1 MDNKMKWKL
10 RWASVKEYLPTMK
23 PLKSRKGSPTLEYV
37 VIIAV
42 GAAFAALLLQ
52 AFDGEGENSIAGK
65 LKKKVA
71 DTVEQSGNVEKTN
84 GNGGDNKEEKP
95 NDEG

>member
-1 MDNKMKWKL
+1 MKWKL
-10 RWASVKEYLPTMK
+10 RWTSVKEYLPTMK

-52 AFDGEGENSIAGK
+52 AFKGDGKDSVGGM
-65 LKKKVA
+65 LKQKVI
-71 DTVEQSGNVEKTN
+71 DTVEKSGNVEKTN
-84 GNGGDNKEEKP
+84 GNGDDNKEEKP
-95 NDEG
+95 EG

>member
-10 RWASVKEYLPTMK
+10 RWTSVKEYLPTMK

-52 AFDGEGENSIAGK
+52 AFKGDGKDSVGGM
-65 LKKKVA
+65 LKQKVI
-71 DTVEQSGNVEKTN
+71 DTVEKSGNVEKTN
-84 GNGGDNKEEKP
+84 GNGDDNKEEKP
-95 NDEG
+95 EG